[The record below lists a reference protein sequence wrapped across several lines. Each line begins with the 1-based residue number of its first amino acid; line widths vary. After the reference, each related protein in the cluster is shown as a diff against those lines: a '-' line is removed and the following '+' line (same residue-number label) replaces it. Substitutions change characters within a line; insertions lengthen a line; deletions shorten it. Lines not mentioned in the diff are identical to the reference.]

1 MLITTI
7 KNIFWLYS
15 KKTNNQIWKLGKP
28 FVKKYYFAF
37 DQDNKKILSYGLFKN
52 NNNENDNN
60 NNNNNNI
67 GIKILIYASI
77 AILGI
82 LVVILGIFLG
92 KKIFGKKKKKKA
104 NELEDNINEDNNNSI
119 NENNKENISDN
130 DYNKM
135 GI

>member
-1 MLITTI
+1 MITTI

-104 NELEDNINEDNNNSI
+104 NELEDNLDEDEEYQKAINNN
-119 NENNKENISDN
+119 NENNKN
-130 DYNKM
+130 DYNK
-135 GI
+135 IIN